1 MKMKIKKGFSL
12 LELTLVL
19 GVGTIVAFMKF
30 QDMKN
35 EQESILASAV
45 GQQMK
50 QIGEAVNGYINIRY
64 DKLSTLSNAAGTGTD
79 PGPRTCSGSVCELT
93 YQTLINEGL
102 LPSTYTGTNA
112 NKSSYKIILKRD
124 GTTPNY
130 VINGLITTSTAWI
143 EGGKTRYDLLGNAM
157 QTAGIDSGMTK
168 TTSIASGH
176 SGQWTET
183 SANFNN
189 ITSTGQLAF
198 RVGFNSALY
207 SVYLRRDGTLPMTGD
222 LNLDGHNINNVAA
235 LNATGNITTTG
246 DLQAR
251 NIKATGKIDADGN
264 ISAGNWV
271 WAKNGY
277 GDAIGFGGDAGGGD
291 YEIRLDNGTR
301 YLSIYSPN
309 AADYTTVLKVDRNA
323 KIDQRLGL
331 MGYDPNE
338 LPSGW
343 GGGLRTL
350 DVYAAGTV
358 GTGSGGTVN
367 AYMNSSGNIYASG
380 NIEAAKNVKGATLE
394 STGRATVGE
403 FVQVNGTVSE
413 GDSCS
418 TNGLMG
424 RTGNGTPMYC
434 IDGYWTN
441 IVSSKTKNGGMFLPG
456 GMKMMWGTL
465 SENLTDYGSLDG
477 LSYFESKF
485 KTYEPTFIANGKT
498 YKFSNI
504 FSVQFSPVDV
514 GGAAMERMWGTPYS
528 GSFSYAFS
536 SAIKT
541 TMTGTYLAIGY

>member
-79 PGPRTCSGSVCELT
+79 PGPRTCTTSGCDIT

-102 LPSTYTGTNA
+102 LPSYYTGINA

-124 GTTPNY
+124 GTSPNF

-157 QTAGIDSGMTK
+157 QTAGIDSGMTR
-168 TTSIASGH
+168 TTSNAFGYG
-176 SGQWTET
+176 GQWSET

-189 ITSTGQLAF
+189 ITSAGQLAF
-198 RVGFNSALY
+198 RVGYNSALY

-222 LNLDGHNINNVAA
+222 LNLDGHNINNIANI
-235 LNATGNITTTG
+235 NATGNITTTS

-251 NIKATGKIDADGN
+251 NIKATGKVNADGN

-301 YLSIYSPN
+301 YLIIYSPN

-331 MGYDPNE
+331 MGYDPND

-358 GTGSGGTVN
+358 GTGWGGTVN

>member
-1 MKMKIKKGFSL
+1 MKIKKGFSL

-79 PGPRTCSGSVCELT
+79 PGPRTCSGSVCEIT

-112 NKSSYKIILKRD
+112 NKPSYKIILKRD

>member
-35 EQESILASAV
+35 EQESIMASAV

-79 PGPRTCSGSVCELT
+79 PGPRTCSGSVCEIT

-102 LPSTYTGTNA
+102 LPSTYIGTNA

-124 GTTPNY
+124 GTSPNY

-143 EGGKTRYDLLGNAM
+143 EGGKTRYDLLGKAM

-176 SGQWTET
+176 SGQWSET

-189 ITSTGQLAF
+189 ITSAGQLAF

-264 ISAGNWV
+264 ISAGNWM

-277 GDAIGFGGDAGGGD
+277 GDAIGFGGDGYSGGLGRD
-291 YEIRLDNGTR
+291 YEIKMLSNHPLTIHSPTSSRGNDVILDIDGNMRVQTDI
-301 YLSIYSPN
+301 SS
-309 AADYTTVLKVDRNA
+309 RNITSSGN
-323 KIDQRLGL
+323 ID
-331 MGYDPNE
+331 
-338 LPSGW
+338 
-343 GGGLRTL
+343 
-350 DVYAAGTV
+350 AAGTV
-358 GTGSGGTVN
+358 N
-367 AYMNSSGNIYASG
+367 AAYVWASG
-380 NIEAAKNVKGATLE
+380 NLNSNYVHSNGNIDAN
-394 STGRATVGE
+394 GRVNAGE
-403 FVQVNGTVSE
+403 FVYINGQANVGWGCSPNGLQGRTPEGAILSCVNG
-413 GDSCS
+413 
-418 TNGLMG
+418 L
-424 RTGNGTPMYC
+424 
-434 IDGYWTN
+434 W
-441 IVSSKTKNGGMFLPG
+441 
-456 GMKMMWGTL
+456 
-465 SENLTDYGSLDG
+465 
-477 LSYFESKF
+477 
-485 KTYEPTFIANGKT
+485 
-498 YKFSNI
+498 SN
-504 FSVQFSPVDV
+504 
-514 GGAAMERMWGTPYS
+514 
-528 GSFSYAFS
+528 SFSGEIS
-536 SAIKT
+536 SNT
-541 TMTGTYLAIGY
+541 FNLGFTGTINLGVQKFCAIGSYRSDSEDDGQCQVYKSGANWYITTSQQSHVGCSAVCFK

>member
-1 MKMKIKKGFSL
+1 MKMKKGFSL

-19 GVGTIVAFMKF
+19 GVGTMVAFMKF

-35 EQESILASAV
+35 EQESIMASTV

-79 PGPRTCSGSVCELT
+79 PGPRTCSGSVCEIT

-102 LPSTYTGTNA
+102 LPSAYTGTNA

-157 QTAGIDSGMTK
+157 QTAGIDSGMTR
-168 TTSIASGH
+168 TTSNAFGYG
-176 SGQWTET
+176 GQWSET

-277 GDAIGFGGDAGGGD
+277 GDAIGFGGDAYGGD
-291 YEIRLDNGTR
+291 YEIRLGAAKQLT
-301 YLSIYSPN
+301 LYSPS
-309 AADYTTVLKVDRNA
+309 AGHFTTVLQVNKNV
-323 KIDQRLGL
+323 KIDQRLGI
-331 MGYDPNE
+331 MGYDPND
-338 LPSGW
+338 LPAGW

-350 DVYAAGTV
+350 DVYAAGTLA
-358 GTGSGGTVN
+358 TGNGGNLTS
-367 AYMNSSGNIYASG
+367 YMNATGVHTQSNITASG
-380 NIEAAKNVKGATLE
+380 NITAG
-394 STGRATVGE
+394 
-403 FVQVNGTVSE
+403 
-413 GDSCS
+413 GDI
-418 TNGLMG
+418 
-424 RTGNGTPMYC
+424 TGNGVYGNYIHSNGNIDANGRINAGEFIYINGQANVGWGCSPNGLQGRTPEGAILSC
-434 IDGYWTN
+434 VNGVWKSSSARIERTQFL
-441 IVSSKTKNGGMFLPG
+441 VSSGSN
-456 GMKMMWGTL
+456 
-465 SENLTDYGSLDG
+465 YGD
-477 LSYFESKF
+477 
-485 KTYEPTFIANGKT
+485 ICQ
-498 YKFSNI
+498 SNI
-504 FSVQFSPVDV
+504 NSN
-514 GGAAMERMWGTPYS
+514 GMAAQGWVAS
-528 GSFSYAFS
+528 GSDACTEDGNNCSVDDVRCF
-536 SAIKT
+536 AIR
-541 TMTGTYLAIGY
+541 IVN

>member
-1 MKMKIKKGFSL
+1 MKIKKGFSL

-19 GVGTIVAFMKF
+19 GVGTMVAFMKF

-35 EQESILASAV
+35 EQETIMANAV

-50 QIGEAVNGYINIRY
+50 QVGEAVNGYINIRY

-79 PGPRTCSGSVCELT
+79 PGPRTCSGSVCEIT

-124 GTTPNY
+124 GTSPNF

>member
-50 QIGEAVNGYINIRY
+50 QIGEAVNGYVNIRY

-79 PGPRTCSGSVCELT
+79 PGPRTCSGSVCEIT

-124 GTTPNY
+124 GTSPNY

-157 QTAGIDSGMTK
+157 QIAGIDSGMTR
-168 TTSIASGH
+168 TTSNAFGYG
-176 SGQWTET
+176 GQWTET

>member
-1 MKMKIKKGFSL
+1 MAMKMKIKKGFSL

-19 GVGTIVAFMKF
+19 GVGTMVAFMKF

-64 DKLSTLSNAAGTGTD
+64 DKLSMLSNAAGTGTD
-79 PGPRTCSGSVCELT
+79 PGPRTCSGSVCEIT

-124 GTTPNY
+124 GTSPNY

-143 EGGKTRYDLLGNAM
+143 EGGKTRYDLLGKAM

-176 SGQWTET
+176 SGQWSET

-189 ITSTGQLAF
+189 ITSAGQLAF

-277 GDAIGFGGDAGGGD
+277 GDVIGMGGDAYGGD
-291 YEIRLDNGTR
+291 YEIRLEAAKQLT
-301 YLSIYSPN
+301 LYSPSAGN
-309 AADYTTVLKVDRNA
+309 YTTVLKVDRNA

-367 AYMNSSGNIYASG
+367 AYMNSSGNIYASNDINAGHQVNAQYVWASGNLNSNYIHSNG
-380 NIEAAKNVKGATLE
+380 NIDADRRINA
-394 STGRATVGE
+394 GE
-403 FVQVNGTVSE
+403 FVYINGQANVGWGCSPNGVVGRTPEGKVISCVNGVWSGSTGSPVIRTAYASAYRFPGAVAYCSGSE
-413 GDSCS
+413 KVVGGGGQCS
-418 TNGLMG
+418 TAEGYIWLTTSRPNGDNSWYAG
-424 RTGNGTPMYC
+424 CDT
-434 IDGYWTN
+434 
-441 IVSSKTKNGGMFLPG
+441 TKSI
-456 GMKMMWGTL
+456 TA
-465 SENLTDYGSLDG
+465 SIT
-477 LSYFESKF
+477 
-485 KTYEPTFIANGKT
+485 
-498 YKFSNI
+498 
-504 FSVQFSPVDV
+504 V
-514 GGAAMERMWGTPYS
+514 
-528 GSFSYAFS
+528 YA
-536 SAIKT
+536 ICQ
-541 TMTGTYLAIGY
+541 

>member
-79 PGPRTCSGSVCELT
+79 PGPRTCSGSVCEIT

-176 SGQWTET
+176 SGQCTET

>member
-79 PGPRTCSGSVCELT
+79 PGPRTCSGSVCEIT

-124 GTTPNY
+124 GTSPNY

-176 SGQWTET
+176 SGQWSET

-235 LNATGNITTTG
+235 LNATGNITTTS

-277 GDAIGFGGDAGGGD
+277 GDVIGMGGDAYGGD
-291 YEIRLDNGTR
+291 YEIRLGTAK
-301 YLSIYSPN
+301 LLTLYSPSAGN
-309 AADYTTVLKVDRNA
+309 YTTVLQVNRNA

-367 AYMNSSGNIYASG
+367 AYMNSSGDIHADRNITASG
-380 NIEAAKNVKGATLE
+380 NMDV
-394 STGRATVGE
+394 SGRVTVGE
-403 FVQVNGTVSE
+403 FIQLNGQATVGATCSPNGLQGRTAEGKILSCVNGVWTGSVQINNSQCKWFSPANAFSYF
-413 GDSCS
+413 GKDSRQLHEKPIICPA
-418 TNGLMG
+418 GYIM
-424 RTGNGTPMYC
+424 TG
-434 IDGYWTN
+434 
-441 IVSSKTKNGGMFLPG
+441 SK
-456 GMKMMWGTL
+456 MWGWAEYVDDEHVDIYCCPL
-465 SENLTDYGSLDG
+465 S
-477 LSYFESKF
+477 
-485 KTYEPTFIANGKT
+485 
-498 YKFSNI
+498 
-504 FSVQFSPVDV
+504 
-514 GGAAMERMWGTPYS
+514 
-528 GSFSYAFS
+528 
-536 SAIKT
+536 
-541 TMTGTYLAIGY
+541 

>member
-1 MKMKIKKGFSL
+1 MKIKKGFSL

-79 PGPRTCSGSVCELT
+79 PGPRTCSGSVCEIT

-514 GGAAMERMWGTPYS
+514 GAAAMERMWGTPYS

>member
-1 MKMKIKKGFSL
+1 M
-12 LELTLVL
+12 
-19 GVGTIVAFMKF
+19 
-30 QDMKN
+30 
-35 EQESILASAV
+35 ASTV

-79 PGPRTCSGSVCELT
+79 PGPRTCSGSVCEIT

-124 GTTPNY
+124 GTSPNF

-176 SGQWTET
+176 SGQWSET

-189 ITSTGQLAF
+189 ITSAGQLAF

-277 GDAIGFGGDAGGGD
+277 GDAIGFGGDAYGGD
-291 YEIRLDNGTR
+291 YEIRLGTAKP
-301 YLSIYSPN
+301 LTLYSPSAGN
-309 AADYTTVLKVDRNA
+309 YTTVLQVNRNA

-358 GTGSGGTVN
+358 GTGSGGAVN
-367 AYMNSSGNIYASG
+367 AYMNSSGNIYASNDINAGHQVNAQYVWASGNLNSNYIHSNG
-380 NIEAAKNVKGATLE
+380 NIN
-394 STGRATVGE
+394 SDGRINAGE
-403 FVQVNGTVSE
+403 FVYINGKVSTGGGCSPNGLQGRDDEGSALSCVNGLWAKFKFNE
-413 GDSCS
+413 
-418 TNGLMG
+418 
-424 RTGNGTPMYC
+424 
-434 IDGYWTN
+434 N
-441 IVSSKTKNGGMFLPG
+441 IYSVV
-456 GMKMMWGTL
+456 
-465 SENLTDYGSLDG
+465 
-477 LSYFESKF
+477 FESSTTGGGDVY
-485 KTYEPTFIANGKT
+485 KTLNLGKHLLCV
-498 YKFSNI
+498 FS
-504 FSVQFSPVDV
+504 
-514 GGAAMERMWGTPYS
+514 GGQSTDMVTKHSIVYRS
-528 GSFSYAFS
+528 GDIWMLEMRVTNWKAGVLTWDRASCFD
-536 SAIKT
+536 
-541 TMTGTYLAIGY
+541 

>member
-1 MKMKIKKGFSL
+1 
-12 LELTLVL
+12 
-19 GVGTIVAFMKF
+19 MKF

-79 PGPRTCSGSVCELT
+79 PGPRTCSGSVCEIT

>member
-1 MKMKIKKGFSL
+1 MKIKKGFSL

-50 QIGEAVNGYINIRY
+50 QIGKAVNGYINIRY

-79 PGPRTCSGSVCELT
+79 PGPRTCSGSVCEIT

-124 GTTPNY
+124 GTSPNF

-367 AYMNSSGNIYASG
+367 AYMNSSGDIHADRNITASG
-380 NIEAAKNVKGATLE
+380 NMDV
-394 STGRATVGE
+394 SGRVTVGE

-465 SENLTDYGSLDG
+465 SENLTEYGSLDG

>member
-79 PGPRTCSGSVCELT
+79 PGPRTCSGSVCEIT

>member
-19 GVGTIVAFMKF
+19 GVGTMVAFMKF

-35 EQESILASAV
+35 EQESIMASTV

-50 QIGEAVNGYINIRY
+50 QMGEAVNKYISIRY
-64 DKLSTLSNAAGTGTD
+64 DKLATLSNAAGNGTD
-79 PGPRTCSGSVCELT
+79 PGPRTCSGSVCEIT

>member
-1 MKMKIKKGFSL
+1 
-12 LELTLVL
+12 
-19 GVGTIVAFMKF
+19 
-30 QDMKN
+30 
-35 EQESILASAV
+35 
-45 GQQMK
+45 
-50 QIGEAVNGYINIRY
+50 
-64 DKLSTLSNAAGTGTD
+64 
-79 PGPRTCSGSVCELT
+79 
-93 YQTLINEGL
+93 
-102 LPSTYTGTNA
+102 
-112 NKSSYKIILKRD
+112 
-124 GTTPNY
+124 
-130 VINGLITTSTAWI
+130 
-143 EGGKTRYDLLGNAM
+143 
-157 QTAGIDSGMTK
+157 
-168 TTSIASGH
+168 
-176 SGQWTET
+176 
-183 SANFNN
+183 
-189 ITSTGQLAF
+189 
-198 RVGFNSALY
+198 
-207 SVYLRRDGTLPMTGD
+207 MTGD
-222 LNLDGHNINNVAA
+222 LNLDGHNINNIANI
-235 LNATGNITTTG
+235 NATGNITTTG
-246 DLQAR
+246 DVQAR
-251 NIKATGKIDADGN
+251 DIKATGKIDADGN
-264 ISAGNWV
+264 ISAGNWM

-277 GDAIGFGGDAGGGD
+277 GDAIGFGGDGYSGGLGRD
-291 YEIRLDNGTR
+291 YEIKMLSNHPLTIHSPTSSRGNDVILDIDGNMRVQTDISS
-301 YLSIYSPN
+301 L
-309 AADYTTVLKVDRNA
+309 RN
-323 KIDQRLGL
+323 I
-331 MGYDPNE
+331 
-338 LPSGW
+338 
-343 GGGLRTL
+343 T
-350 DVYAAGTV
+350 
-358 GTGSGGTVN
+358 
-367 AYMNSSGNIYASG
+367 ASG

-477 LSYFESKF
+477 LRYFESKF

>member
-1 MKMKIKKGFSL
+1 MKMKKGFSL

-19 GVGTIVAFMKF
+19 GVGTMVAFMKF

-35 EQESILASAV
+35 EQESIMASTV

-79 PGPRTCSGSVCELT
+79 PGPRTCSGSVCEIT

-124 GTTPNY
+124 GTSPNF

-367 AYMNSSGNIYASG
+367 AYMNSSGDIHADRNITASG
-380 NIEAAKNVKGATLE
+380 NMDV
-394 STGRATVGE
+394 SGRVTVGE

-465 SENLTDYGSLDG
+465 SENLTEYGSLDG

>member
-1 MKMKIKKGFSL
+1 
-12 LELTLVL
+12 
-19 GVGTIVAFMKF
+19 
-30 QDMKN
+30 
-35 EQESILASAV
+35 
-45 GQQMK
+45 
-50 QIGEAVNGYINIRY
+50 
-64 DKLSTLSNAAGTGTD
+64 
-79 PGPRTCSGSVCELT
+79 
-93 YQTLINEGL
+93 
-102 LPSTYTGTNA
+102 
-112 NKSSYKIILKRD
+112 
-124 GTTPNY
+124 
-130 VINGLITTSTAWI
+130 
-143 EGGKTRYDLLGNAM
+143 M